1 MRQAANDSGA
11 AKRGF
16 TLLEIALVLAII
28 VVVGAVAAPM
38 FQGTLRTERLRKGAE
53 LIAADWVRTRSVAME
68 TGETQVWMCQIA
80 NNSFSASSYNDS
92 GAISPADAA
101 AAVSAATGLT
111 STGSDSGSFGQ
122 SAMPDGVSI
131 GDVLVSEGDT
141 VVMMAETGNTGD
153 GGSALLFFYPD
164 GTSSSARLSVAN
176 DQEQTMSVVLNGMA
190 GTVRVI
196 SGGSSQ

>member
-101 AAVSAATGLT
+101 SAVSAATGLT
-111 STGSDSGSFGQ
+111 STGSDAGSFGQ

>member
-1 MRQAANDSGA
+1 MRQAANDNGA

-101 AAVSAATGLT
+101 SAVSAATGLT
-111 STGSDSGSFGQ
+111 STGSDAGSFGQ